1 MVQSMLPTIVAASM
15 LAAVTVLVHAVGLGA
30 LMNFLMPEVGQLPM
44 HYWRSTRLLIG
55 VVWALLLIH
64 AIEIALWAMFY
75 VAAGCLP
82 DAESAFYF
90 SGVTYA
96 TIGYGDLVLPEPWRM
111 LAPVEGLVGILMCGL
126 STAVFFAF
134 LGRVFGAKYRILSD
148 RPQG

>member
-1 MVQSMLPTIVAASM
+1 MLPTILAACV

-30 LMNFLMPEVGQLPM
+30 LINSLLPEVAQLPM
-44 HYWRSTRLLIG
+44 DYWRSTRLLVG

-75 VAAGCLP
+75 LAAGCLP

-111 LAPVEGLVGILMCGL
+111 LGPVEGLVGILMCGL
-126 STAVFFAF
+126 STALFFAF
-134 LGRVFGAKYRILSD
+134 LSRVYGAKHKLRSD
-148 RPQG
+148 PHQG